1 MSATVETF
9 VANPRSAGSRWAL
22 TVLVAV
28 AIFINYRDRGNLAT
42 AAPLIK
48 SDLHLTNLQIGLL
61 TLLTSRRTFPR
72 RSPRLGG
79 RSVRRLPRARARFCA
94 LVARHGTHRPCGRI
108 CGADRSARTPGPQ

>member
-1 MSATVETF
+1 MSATVETL

-48 SDLHLTNLQIGLL
+48 
-61 TLLTSRRTFPR
+61 R
-72 RSPRLGG
+72 RS
-79 RSVRRLPRARARFCA
+79 A
-94 LVARHGTHRPCGRI
+94 L
-108 CGADRSARTPGPQ
+108 D

>member
-1 MSATVETF
+1 MSATVETS

-28 AIFINYRDRGNLAT
+28 AIFINYIDRGNLAT

-61 TLLTSRRTFPR
+61 TSAFFAAYVPAQIAAGWAVDRFGGFLGLALGFALWSLATALTGDQGRR
-72 RSPRLGG
+72 
-79 RSVRRLPRARARFCA
+79 
-94 LVARHGTHRPCGRI
+94 
-108 CGADRSARTPGPQ
+108 